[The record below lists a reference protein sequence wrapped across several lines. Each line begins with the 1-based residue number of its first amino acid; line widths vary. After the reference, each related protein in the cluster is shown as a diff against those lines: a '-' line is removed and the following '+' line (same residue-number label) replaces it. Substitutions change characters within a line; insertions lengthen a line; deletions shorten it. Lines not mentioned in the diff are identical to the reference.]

1 MAGSFDIE
9 VNGYLW
15 ADFCSSNLSLEQCHR
30 AVGVSTE
37 IVTA

>member
-1 MAGSFDIE
+1 MAGSLDIE
-9 VNGYLW
+9 VNGYFG
-15 ADFCSSNLSLEQCHR
+15 ADFCSENLSLEQCHR